1 MAAIPSDAQGA
12 ERARREALED
22 PIAVRNI
29 ISADGNAI
37 AIGISIREQ
46 AEGVSERQVH
56 ETLERVLAPARAQ
69 FATLAQVG
77 PPRIDAEIREGL
89 MHDLRVLVPA
99 SALLLALTVFGF
111 YRSVFAAAMP
121 LVVAS
126 ISLLWTFG
134 MMGWMGIPV
143 SILTAMLPS
152 LVVVIGATEIM
163 RMISGYYAGLQQAK
177 TEGVSGRA
185 RATEFMLRSLGA
197 PAVLTVLTTALGFA
211 SNSVAGIAI
220 IRDFGQATAFAI
232 LSNGLITVLL
242 VPMLYGAFGPGSGR
256 LPAFASSGGFG
267 VMAGRAFGVMRQR
280 MSLAIL
286 ALAGVLCILFVQQ
299 ASSLYVTNEPLTF
312 FRPERPLV
320 QDAQRMQQDL
330 AGIKIF
336 YIALQSNTEGA
347 FRDPANLQRLADIQA
362 FIAKQ
367 KIFDRSLS
375 LADIVAQANQ
385 QAGGGR
391 PEAYRVPPTRTLVA
405 QYLLLHPQRDLEPY
419 VSHDYRRANI
429 VVRHNVRDSST
440 LNHHILE
447 LREVVG
453 HYAGPDMVTAVVG
466 ENLMVNA
473 AADRLLE
480 GQALALAGLLAV
492 VFIVMSLMFTS
503 VKGGFIALVP
513 SVVPILMILG
523 VMRILEIPLNAGTV
537 MVAVI
542 AIGIAIDGTIH
553 LFSRYSELCRSTSNY
568 DEAVIETVKDEA
580 APVIAVSLALALGFG
595 VLLLSDFTLI
605 AQFGALAAA
614 TMLFSI
620 FANLLVTPLVMSRIR
635 LVGLYEILAM
645 SKQRAALEH
654 SALFQGMTDY
664 QIRKTILISEL
675 REYPDG
681 ERLIEQG
688 TIGSSMYLVVSGQ
701 LEVIRREGATGGTS
715 PRSGRATSL
724 AKSDSCTPRSAR
736 PTCARAARCRYC
748 ASTTSASRRISFS
761 SPTSWQSSTST
772 SAASSARGSR
782 KWWRRGRRRP
792 RKVDG
797 YGNRNGCIANIQAS
811 LVIEKL
817 NFNAAYALHDPRIAR
832 NGVASAGG
840 SVAGRRRHL
849 PHGRGLVSGAIVR
862 GGGDRAA
869 SGFPRLRRR
878 GSRTVRFQVP
888 AGRDSGHPA
897 VRSRRLRAG
906 PVCPASCLPCVYGR
920 SIRPRHRKGHRPSR
934 SRPSLAPRVPAPPAR
949 RAAVRRRAA
958 ARGSG

>member
-1 MAAIPSDAQGA
+1 MIDSPAAPAPESRSLLQRFFRIGSDRPMPSLAFIVGVSLLALLGVSRVTVDTGFERLVAKDDADRQAYLRVSREFGSDHRSFVYVRDPQLWSPAKLQALEHLHDQLRQLPFVERLDDLFTLRTVRSVEGQLTARALLAAAPTDAQGA
-12 ERARREALED
+12 ERAHREALED
-22 PIAVRNI
+22 PLAARNI
-29 ISADGNAI
+29 VSADGNAI
-37 AIGISIREQ
+37 AIGISIRER
-46 AEGVSERQVH
+46 AEGPSEKEVH
-56 ETLERVLAPARAQ
+56 ETLERVLMPARAQ

-77 PPRIDAEIREGL
+77 PPRIDAEIRESL
-89 MHDLRVLVPA
+89 IHDLRVLVPA

-111 YRSVFAAAMP
+111 YRSLFAAAMP

-134 MMGWMGIPV
+134 MMGWAGIPI
-143 SILTAMLPS
+143 SILSAMLPS

-163 RMISGYYAGLQQAK
+163 RMISGYYAGLQQASDRG
-177 TEGVSGRA
+177 EVPDRA
-185 RATEFMLRSLGA
+185 RATEFMLRSIGA
-197 PAVLTVLTTALGFA
+197 PAVLTVLTTAIGFA
-211 SNSVAGIAI
+211 SNAFAGIAI
-220 IRDFGQATAFAI
+220 IRDFGLAASFAI
-232 LSNGLITVLL
+232 LANGLITVLL
-242 VPMLYGAFGPGSGR
+242 VPMLYSAFGPREGR
-256 LPAFASSGGFG
+256 LPAFASSGGFSA
-267 VMAGRAFGVMRQR
+267 MAGRALGVMRHR
-280 MSLAIL
+280 LALWAL
-286 ALAGVLCILFVQQ
+286 ALAAVLCVVFVQQ

-320 QDAQRMQQDL
+320 QDALRMQQDL

-375 LADIVAQANQ
+375 LADVVSQANQ

-391 PEAYRVPPTRTLVA
+391 PEAYRIPPTRKLVA
-405 QYLLLHPQRDLEPY
+405 QYLLLHPARDLEPY

-440 LNHHILE
+440 LNHHISE

-453 HYAGPDMVTAVVG
+453 HFAGPDMTTAVVG
-466 ENLMVNA
+466 ENLMINA

-480 GQALALAGLLAV
+480 GQAVALGALLGV

-503 VKGGFIALVP
+503 PKGGLIALVP

-620 FANLLVTPLVMSRIR
+620 FANLLITPLVMSRIR

-654 SALFQGMTDY
+654 SALFQGMTGY

-675 REYPDG
+675 REHAAG
-681 ERLIEQG
+681 ERLVEQG

-701 LEVIRREGATGGTS
+701 LDVVRRESGGERFIATLGPGDVF
-715 PRSGRATSL
+715 GEIGFVRATQRT
-724 AKSDSCTPRSAR
+724 ADVRARSAVSVLR
-736 PTCARAARCRYC
+736 FDHERLE
-748 ASTTSASRRISFS
+748 
-761 SPTSWQSSTST
+761 
-772 SAASSARGSR
+772 
-782 KWWRRGRRRP
+782 K
-792 RKVDG
+792 D
-797 YGNRNGCIANIQAS
+797 
-811 LVIEKL
+811 LVFFPHIMAKL
-817 NFNAAYALHDPRIAR
+817 NFNISGILGKRLAEMVEAR
-832 NGVASAGG
+832 Q
-840 SVAGRRRHL
+840 
-849 PHGRGLVSGAIVR
+849 P
-862 GGGDRAA
+862 
-869 SGFPRLRRR
+869 
-878 GSRTVRFQVP
+878 
-888 AGRDSGHPA
+888 PA
-897 VRSRRLRAG
+897 VVKD
-906 PVCPASCLPCVYGR
+906 P
-920 SIRPRHRKGHRPSR
+920 
-934 SRPSLAPRVPAPPAR
+934 
-949 RAAVRRRAA
+949 
-958 ARGSG
+958 